1 MASSQ
6 RKPVPAKATPQRILA
21 AALKTLQREGY
32 AGTSARSIAR
42 TGKFNQALIF
52 YHYGS
57 VSDLL
62 LAVVD
67 KISAE
72 RMARYRSALDG
83 AGSLAEF
90 ADAAATLFQEDMR
103 SGHATVLAE
112 MVAASLAAPDLGP
125 QIVKRMEP
133 WLRYTEEVITRLL
146 RASPFEALA
155 KPTEIAQA
163 VIAFYMGLELLTHLD
178 GDRTRVERLFA
189 MGRNLAKDLEPLVA
203 LQPAASQKL
212 QGESR

>member
-1 MASSQ
+1 VASPQ
-6 RKPVPAKATPQRILA
+6 RRSAAATATPQRILA

-32 AGTSARSIAR
+32 AGTSARTIAR

-57 VSDLL
+57 VSQLL

-72 RMARYRSALDG
+72 RMTRYRTALDG
-83 AGSLAEF
+83 TGSLTAF
-90 ADAAATLFQEDMR
+90 ADAATELFQEDMR

-112 MVAASLAAPDLGP
+112 MVSASLAAPDLGP
-125 QIVKRMEP
+125 EIVRRMEP
-133 WLRYTEEVITRLL
+133 WVRYAEEVITRLL

-155 KPTEIAQA
+155 NPTEIAPA

-189 MGRNLAKDLEPLVA
+189 MGRNLAQDLEPLVS
-203 LQPAASQKL
+203 LQPAASQNP